1 MCDWQAQHRDQI
13 YNEMHIGSDDSDGDD
28 DGLCLGG
35 RVNRLGAMLVLTLRG
50 VMLEVLTLRGGL
62 VPGYV

>member
-13 YNEMHIGSDDSDGDD
+13 YNEIHIGSDDSDGDD

-50 VMLEVLTLRGGL
+50 GDASPNAEGGL